1 MSMALLSAITGIPAA
16 NNVAMTGEITLR
28 GNVLPIGGLT
38 EKLLAAKRNGI
49 KTVLI
54 PKDNEID
61 LKEIQ
66 DKVTNGMKII
76 SIDKIEDAIPY
87 IFPKSQMVK
96 SKSGKVSVKPVK
108 KRSK

>member
-1 MSMALLSAITGIPAA
+1 
-16 NNVAMTGEITLR
+16 LR

-38 EKLLAAKRNGI
+38 EKLLAAKRNAI

-66 DKVTNGMKII
+66 ERVKEGMKII
-76 SIDKIEDAIPY
+76 SISKIEEAIPY
-87 IFPKSQMVK
+87 IFPQKKQNNLKLKKKSI
-96 SKSGKVSVKPVK
+96 GKK
-108 KRSK
+108 KKGK